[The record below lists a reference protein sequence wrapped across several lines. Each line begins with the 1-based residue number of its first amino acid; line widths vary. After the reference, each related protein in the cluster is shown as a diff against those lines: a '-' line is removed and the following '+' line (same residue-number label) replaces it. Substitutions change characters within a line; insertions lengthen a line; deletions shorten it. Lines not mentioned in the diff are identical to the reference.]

1 MKKII
6 TILFAAMAI
15 ALCLASCGSSSSG
28 GDEPAPTP
36 TPTPENPTGKV
47 AYLTAKEFA
56 SSEWSGT
63 DANGKSVTLKVSTST
78 SMTLNYYTKTIAK
91 HTEDFTLHTAT
102 IAYTFDEAKGTF
114 SGKDG
119 SGVQYSGTL
128 IGKTTLKLKMPTEEV
143 ALTKK

>member
-6 TILFAAMAI
+6 TILFAALI
-15 ALCLASCGSSSSG
+15 CLSAMSCGSSSSG

-36 TPTPENPTGKV
+36 TPTPDNPTGKV

-63 DANGKSVTLKVSTST
+63 DANGKSVTLKVSTT
-78 SMTLNYYTKTIAK
+78 TEMTLNYYTKSLAK
-91 HTEDFTLHTAT
+91 HTEDFTLQTAT
-102 IAYTFDEAKGTF
+102 IAYTFDEAAGTF

-119 SGVQYSGTL
+119 SGAQYSGTL
-128 IGKTTLKLKMPTEEV
+128 TGKTTLKLKMPTEEV

>member
-1 MKKII
+1 
-6 TILFAAMAI
+6 MAI

-36 TPTPENPTGKV
+36 TPTPDNPTGKV

-56 SSEWSGT
+56 ASEWGGT

-91 HTEDFTLHTAT
+91 HTEDFTLQTAT
-102 IAYTFDEAKGTF
+102 IAYTFDEAAGTF

-119 SGVQYSGTL
+119 NGTQFSGTL
-128 IGKTTLKLKMPTEEV
+128 TSKTQLKLKMSTEEV
-143 ALTKK
+143 SLAKK